1 MRRIRGWKARI
12 VGEVQASEVPRAVVA
27 AMSIAS
33 SLDLTVDDAIVLHNS
48 NKLTLRL
55 LPCDLL
61 ARVAPVAH
69 QVAQFEVELA
79 QRLAESGC
87 PVAALEPR
95 VAPRVYERDGFVVTL
110 WTYYEPATAGEV
122 SPAGYATAL
131 ERLHAGMR
139 KLDVPAPHFTDR
151 VDQAQQLVASRDH
164 TPALADAD
172 RKLLGDT
179 LRDLRRRIGERRG
192 ADQLLHGE
200 PHPGNVLTTKQGLLF
215 IDLETCCRGP
225 VEFDLAHAPE
235 EVSGHY
241 PGVNHHLLREC
252 QILVLAMIATWRW
265 ERGDQ
270 LPNGRQLGTEW
281 LSQIRAAL
289 KSRGLDTRS

>member
-1 MRRIRGWKARI
+1 MRRVRRWQARI
-12 VGEVQASEVPRAVVA
+12 VGEVQGSEVPRAVAA

-33 SLDLTVDDAIVLHNS
+33 SLGLTVDDAIVLHDS
-48 NKLTLRL
+48 NKLTLRV
-55 LPCDLL
+55 LPCDVL

-95 VAPRVYERDGFVVTL
+95 VEPRVYERDGFVVTL
-110 WTYYEPATAGEV
+110 WTYYEPVTPREV

-131 ERLHAGMR
+131 ARLHAGMR
-139 KLDVPAPHFTDR
+139 KLDVLAPHFTDR
-151 VDQAQQLVASRDH
+151 VDQARQLVTSRDH

-172 RKLLGDT
+172 RKLLGDA
-179 LRDLRRRIGERRG
+179 LRGLGRGIGERG
-192 ADQLLHGE
+192 GVEQLLHGE
-200 PHPGNVLTTKQGLLF
+200 PHPGNLLTTKNGLLF
-215 IDLETCCRGP
+215 IDLETCCHGP

-235 EVSGHY
+235 EVSEHY
-241 PGVNHHLLREC
+241 PGVNRGLLREC
-252 QILVLAMIATWRW
+252 QILVLAMITTWRW
-265 ERGDQ
+265 DRGDQ

-289 KSRGLDTRS
+289 KTGGLDTRS